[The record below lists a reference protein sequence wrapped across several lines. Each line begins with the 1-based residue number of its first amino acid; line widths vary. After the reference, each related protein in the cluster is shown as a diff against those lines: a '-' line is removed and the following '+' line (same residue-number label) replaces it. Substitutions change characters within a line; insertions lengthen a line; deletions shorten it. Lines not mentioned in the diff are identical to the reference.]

1 MPQTSTHAS
10 HSSSIATAEIKSPAT
25 TTIPKFEELYIF
37 GDSLSDPG
45 NLFALSGNTFPPPPY
60 FQGRLSNGPL
70 WSDRLGEGL
79 GLTPATLAQAL
90 NNPLSTS
97 QGVNF
102 AIAGSNSDDSN
113 SNDNSPL
120 TPPNTPPMPGLTS
133 QLMGYQ
139 TLVSR
144 LGASALDN
152 PLHTLWIGANDY
164 IGGGQT
170 NPQIVI
176 NNIGSAL
183 NQLYESGARTFL
195 VGNLPPLGETPI
207 GKALASE
214 ALNALSAAHNQGLE
228 ALLKQ
233 FELTKPDADIKLF
246 DTNKVFNE
254 IQANPSAFGFTTT
267 GGCFSLSDLATNPPE
282 PSIVQAC
289 GETSLFWDDLHPSA
303 KAHEFLAKEALL
315 TLSVDLAPSNPSIAL
330 EKYVNGAK
338 ANTPAA
344 AIAIAPGD
352 AITTRYDVT
361 NTGNTQFQ
369 ASDITITDAQVKQI
383 HRVAKS
389 DIGSDGILSPGETWS
404 YHAAA
409 LAEDLVRTIDFET
422 DAAQNALQAGDLVTD
437 NYAAF
442 GLNIS
447 TPEHDFGAMIF
458 DSANPTGGDYDLR
471 TPRSA
476 GNGTSSST
484 GIGNTQP
491 QGNVLII
498 SEDGDSANPD
508 DNATGGTLRF
518 KWDSSVRLT
527 GLDLL
532 DIDLQEQTVTIET
545 SQGKTPVQSYTA
557 QNLGDNS
564 HQTVELN
571 GELADQLDLNLVHS
585 GAVTGLSYVEVA
597 SNSATVSAKAGD
609 TTITASDSAHYTNFL
624 TGAGASSLLEKQLGE
639 VHNNTLKFS
648 GASGLSTALTAG
660 FRPFTQE
667 FKGHGIHLFDRGQFG
682 NLLKAGKNV
691 DYAQPI
697 GLNYNP
703 EGDLLA
709 AFYLAFPDNFLEA
722 AQHLATD
729 AADGDQKAS
738 FGKVD
743 WGEKPN
749 IFADDLIANYPSRE
763 ADGWHQHASVYI
775 DGIDFA
781 NTDSTQVKFEQ
792 DLTPEELWQKFSHAI
807 ASDDVTLFLYET
819 QNPYEATAAL
829 LPGFW
834 MSHAW
839 VHETNSSGVFAET
852 NPTVSIN
859 APELHGNHHSGQHQG
874 HQLPGHQLPG
884 QHQGTH
890 II

>member
-10 HSSSIATAEIKSPAT
+10 HSHSSTTPKATSPTKAA
-25 TTIPKFEELYIF
+25 IPKFEELYIF

-60 FQGRLSNGPL
+60 FEGRFSNGPL

-79 GLTPATLAQAL
+79 GLTPATIAQAL
-90 NNPLSTS
+90 NDPLSTA

-102 AIAGSNSDDSN
+102 AIAGANSDDTN
-113 SNDNSPL
+113 SNDSSPL
-120 TPPNTPPMPGLTS
+120 TPPNTPPMPGLAS

-164 IGGGQT
+164 LGGGQT
-170 NPQIVI
+170 NPQIVLK
-176 NNIGSAL
+176 NISAAL

-214 ALNALSAAHNQGLE
+214 ALNALSAAHNKGLE
-228 ALLKQ
+228 ALLNQ
-233 FELTKPDADIKLF
+233 FELTKPDADFNLF
-246 DTNKVFNE
+246 DTNKVFTE
-254 IQANPSAFGFTTT
+254 LQADPGAFGFTTT
-267 GGCFSLSDLATNPPE
+267 GGCFSLSDLATNPPV

-289 GETSLFWDDLHPSA
+289 GETSLFWDDLHPTT

-315 TLSVDLAPSNPSIAL
+315 TLAVDLAPSKPSIAL
-330 EKYVNGAK
+330 EKYINGVK
-338 ANTPAA
+338 ADTPDA

-352 AITTRYDVT
+352 AITTQFEVT
-361 NTGNTQFQ
+361 NSGNTLFQ
-369 ASDITITDAQVKQI
+369 AADITITDAQVKHI
-383 HRVAKS
+383 HLSAES
-389 DIGSDGILSPGETWS
+389 DIGSDGILSPGETWIYTAS
-404 YHAAA
+404 A
-409 LAEDLVRTIDFET
+409 LAEDLSRSINFET
-422 DAAQNALQAGDLVTD
+422 DAASNSLQAGDSIDDEYGAL
-437 NYAAF
+437 

-447 TPEHDFGAMIF
+447 TPDHDFGAMIF

-471 TPRSA
+471 TPRSS
-476 GNGTSSST
+476 GSGSSSST

-498 SEDGDSANPD
+498 SEDGDSADPD

-518 KWDSSVRLT
+518 KWDNSVRLT

-532 DIDLQEQTVTIET
+532 DIDLQEQTVTVET
-545 SQGKTPVQSYTA
+545 SQGNIPVQSYTA

-585 GAVTGLSYVEVA
+585 GAVTGVSYMEIA
-597 SNSATVSAKAGD
+597 HNIATVSVKTGD

-639 VHNNTLKFS
+639 VYDNTVQFG
-648 GASGLSTALTAG
+648 GAAGLSEAIAAG
-660 FRPFTQE
+660 YRPFTPE
-667 FKGHGIHLFDRGQFG
+667 FKGHGIHLFDRSQFG
-682 NLLKAGKNV
+682 GLLQAGKNI
-691 DYAQPI
+691 DYAKPI
-697 GLNYNP
+697 GLNYDADG
-703 EGDLLA
+703 ELLA
-709 AFYLAFPDNFLEA
+709 GFYLAFPDNFLDA
-722 AQHLATD
+722 VQHLAVD

-738 FGKVD
+738 FGEVD

-763 ADGWHQHASVYI
+763 AEGWHQHASVYI

-781 NTDSTQVKFEQ
+781 NTDATKVTFEQ
-792 DLTPEELWQKFSHAI
+792 DLTPEEIWQKFSFAM

-819 QNPYEATAAL
+819 QDFSKATAVL
-829 LPGFW
+829 VPGFW
-834 MSHAW
+834 MTHAW
-839 VHETNSSGVFAET
+839 VHGTNSNGVFAHT
-852 NPTVSIN
+852 NPSVSVN
-859 APELHGNHHSGQHQG
+859 APEGPGGHSFVPHGGNHGENHGAGQHG
-874 HQLPGHQLPG
+874 HHV
-884 QHQGTH
+884 
-890 II
+890 I